1 MLFMTNSA
9 LNRVLAHFDGNQSKC
24 ADAIGTSQQRLSYL
38 LKNEK
43 PVPAEL
49 VLKAEA
55 ATGISRHELRP
66 DIYPI
71 EDAA

>member
-1 MLFMTNSA
+1 MSNSA
-9 LNRVLAHFDGNQSKC
+9 LKRVLAYFDNNQSKC
-24 ADAIGTSQQRLSYL
+24 AEAIGTSQQRLSYL

-49 VLKAEA
+49 VLKTEAE
-55 ATGISRHELRP
+55 TGISRHELRP
-66 DIYPI
+66 DIYPV

>member
-1 MLFMTNSA
+1 MNHSA
-9 LNRVLAHFDGNQSKC
+9 LNRVLAHFDDNQSKC
-24 ADAIGTSQQRLSYL
+24 AEAIGTSQQRLSYL